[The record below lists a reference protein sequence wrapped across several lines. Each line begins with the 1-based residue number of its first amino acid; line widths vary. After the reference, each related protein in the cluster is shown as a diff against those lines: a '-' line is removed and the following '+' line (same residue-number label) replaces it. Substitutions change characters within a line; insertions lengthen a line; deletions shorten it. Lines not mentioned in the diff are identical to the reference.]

1 VAKPDKSNRLFATL
15 TFLWPVLASR
25 NFGDADMMKT
35 CRSRSILCLVIGALF
50 ILGSAGPTQAAQE
63 VLTGSIQEMMSP
75 EEFKA
80 AGLNKL
86 SSEQLE
92 KLNAWLQGYREAT
105 EKVTE
110 KKTEKKVASQQSFF
124 HHDPIVS
131 RVDGSFAGLKGHTL
145 VKLEDGTL
153 WKQANLD
160 DHAGPSPIDHPGAA
174 VVWTGLGYKMRI
186 QGVAEFYVNP
196 VKTPK

>member
-1 VAKPDKSNRLFATL
+1 MN
-15 TFLWPVLASR
+15 TF
-25 NFGDADMMKT
+25 
-35 CRSRSILCLVIGALF
+35 RSVSILCLVTGAIF
-50 ILGSAGPTQAAQE
+50 ILAPAGPALAADE
-63 VLTGSIQEMMSP
+63 ILSGSIQKMMSP

-86 SSEQLE
+86 SSEELE

-110 KKTEKKVASQQSFF
+110 KKTEKRVAASQSFF

-131 RVDGSFAGLKGHTL
+131 RVDGSFTGLKGKTII
-145 VKLEDGTL
+145 KLEDGTV

-160 DHAGPSPIDHPGAA
+160 DKAGPSPIDHPGAA
-174 VVWTGLGYKMRI
+174 VVWSGLGYKMRI

-196 VKTPK
+196 VKTKSKDQN

>member
-1 VAKPDKSNRLFATL
+1 MPIEWVVILTMVRLM
-15 TFLWPVLASR
+15 LASPKFR
-25 NFGDADMMKT
+25 KRADMMRT
-35 CRSRSILCLVIGALF
+35 SRSSAICSLIIGALF
-50 ILGSAGPTQAAQE
+50 ILGLAGRIRGAE
-63 VLTGSIQEMMSP
+63 EGLTGNIQSMMSP
-75 EEFKA
+75 AEFKA

-86 SSEQLE
+86 SSDELD

-110 KKTEKKVASQQSFF
+110 KKTEKRVASQQSFF
-124 HHDPIVS
+124 HHEPIVS

-145 VKLEDGTL
+145 IKLEDGTL

-174 VVWTGLGYKMRI
+174 VVWAGLGYKMRI
-186 QGVAEFYVNP
+186 QGVPEFYVNP

>member
-1 VAKPDKSNRLFATL
+1 
-15 TFLWPVLASR
+15 
-25 NFGDADMMKT
+25 MKT
-35 CRSRSILCLVIGALF
+35 FWAGSIRYLIIGALF
-50 ILGSAGPTQAAQE
+50 TPGFVAPVRAAE
-63 VLTGSIQEMMSP
+63 ETLSGNIQKMMSP
-75 EEFKA
+75 EEFRA

-86 SSEQLE
+86 SSEELQ

-110 KKTEKKVASQQSFF
+110 KKTEKRVASQQSFF
-124 HHDPIVS
+124 HHEPIVS

-145 VKLEDGTL
+145 IKLEDGTL

-174 VVWTGLGYKMRI
+174 VVWAGLGYKMRI
-186 QGVAEFYVNP
+186 QGVPEFYVNP

>member
-1 VAKPDKSNRLFATL
+1 
-15 TFLWPVLASR
+15 
-25 NFGDADMMKT
+25 MKT
-35 CRSRSILCLVIGALF
+35 VHSISIRCLIIGVLF
-50 ILGSAGPTQAAQE
+50 IPGFVGPAWAAE
-63 VLTGSIQEMMSP
+63 ETLSGNIQKIMSP
-75 EEFKA
+75 EEFRA

-86 SSEQLE
+86 SSEELE

-110 KKTEKKVASQQSFF
+110 KKTEKRVSASQSFF

-131 RVDGSFAGLKGHTL
+131 RVDGSFAGLKGKTII
-145 VKLEDGTL
+145 KLEDGTV

-160 DHAGPSPIDHPGAA
+160 DKAGPSPIDHPGAA
-174 VVWTGLGYKMRI
+174 VVWAGLGYKMRI

-196 VKTPK
+196 VKTPPK

>member
-1 VAKPDKSNRLFATL
+1 
-15 TFLWPVLASR
+15 
-25 NFGDADMMKT
+25 MKILQ
-35 CRSRSILCLVIGALF
+35 SVSIYWLIFGALF
-50 ILGSAGPTQAAQE
+50 TPGFVGPAWAADE
-63 VLTGSIQEMMSP
+63 VLTGNIQKMMSP

-86 SSEQLE
+86 SSEELE

-110 KKTEKKVASQQSFF
+110 KKTEKRVASQQSFF
-124 HHDPIVS
+124 HHEPIVS

-145 VKLEDGTL
+145 IKLEDGTL

-160 DHAGPSPIDHPGAA
+160 DKAGPSPIDHPGAA
-174 VVWTGLGYKMRI
+174 VVWSGLGYKMRI

>member
-1 VAKPDKSNRLFATL
+1 MKVFRSGSIHCLITGAVFTLAT
-15 TFLWPVLASR
+15 
-25 NFGDADMMKT
+25 
-35 CRSRSILCLVIGALF
+35 
-50 ILGSAGPTQAAQE
+50 AGPVRAADE
-63 VLTGSIQEMMSP
+63 VLSGSIQNMMSP

-110 KKTEKKVASQQSFF
+110 KKTEKRVAASQSFF

-131 RVDGSFAGLKGHTL
+131 RVDGSFAGLKGHT
-145 VKLEDGTL
+145 VIKLEDGTT

-160 DHAGPSPIDHPGAA
+160 DHWGPSPIDHPGVA
-174 VVWTGLGYKMRI
+174 VVWAGLGYKMRI
-186 QGVAEFYVNP
+186 QGVPEFYVNP
-196 VKTPK
+196 VKTPPK

>member
-1 VAKPDKSNRLFATL
+1 
-15 TFLWPVLASR
+15 
-25 NFGDADMMKT
+25 M
-35 CRSRSILCLVIGALF
+35 IGALF
-50 ILGSAGPTQAAQE
+50 ILGSARAAWAAEE
-63 VLTGSIQEMMSP
+63 VLSGSIKEMMSP

-86 SSEQLE
+86 SSEELE
-92 KLNAWLQGYREAT
+92 KLNAWLQGYRETT

-110 KKTEKKVASQQSFF
+110 KKTEKKVAASQSFF

-131 RVDGSFAGLKGHTL
+131 RVDGSFAGLKGRT
-145 VKLEDGTL
+145 VIKLEDGTV
-153 WKQANLD
+153 WKQANID
-160 DHAGPSPIDHPGAA
+160 DHAGPCPIEHPGAA

-196 VKTPK
+196 VKTPPK

>member
-1 VAKPDKSNRLFATL
+1 
-15 TFLWPVLASR
+15 
-25 NFGDADMMKT
+25 MMKT
-35 CRSRSILCLVIGALF
+35 GFSIPCLIIGALF
-50 ILGSAGPTQAAQE
+50 ILGSAAPAPAAEQI
-63 VLTGSIQEMMSP
+63 LSGSIKEMMSP

-86 SSEQLE
+86 SSEEME

-110 KKTEKKVASQQSFF
+110 KKTEKRVAASQSFF

-131 RVDGSFAGLKGHTL
+131 RVDGSFAGLKGKTII
-145 VKLEDGTL
+145 KLEDGTV

-174 VVWTGLGYKMRI
+174 VVWAGLGYKMRI

-196 VKTPK
+196 VKTPPK

>member
-1 VAKPDKSNRLFATL
+1 MIA
-15 TFLWPVLASR
+15 
-25 NFGDADMMKT
+25 
-35 CRSRSILCLVIGALF
+35 ALF
-50 ILGSAGPTQAAQE
+50 ILGSARAAWAADE
-63 VLTGSIQEMMSP
+63 MLSGSIKEMMSP

-86 SSEQLE
+86 SSEELE
-92 KLNAWLQGYREAT
+92 KLNAWLQGYRETT

-110 KKTEKKVASQQSFF
+110 KKTEKKVAASQSFF

-131 RVDGSFAGLKGHTL
+131 RVDGSFAGLKGRT
-145 VKLEDGTL
+145 VIKLEDGTV
-153 WKQANLD
+153 WKQANID
-160 DHAGPSPIDHPGAA
+160 DHAGPCPIEHPGAA

-196 VKTPK
+196 VKTR

>member
-1 VAKPDKSNRLFATL
+1 
-15 TFLWPVLASR
+15 
-25 NFGDADMMKT
+25 MKT
-35 CRSRSILCLVIGALF
+35 FRTVSIHSLIVGALF
-50 ILGSAGPTQAAQE
+50 TLAPAGTTRAAEE
-63 VLTGSIQEMMSP
+63 VLSGSIQKMMSP

-86 SSEQLE
+86 SSEELA

-110 KKTEKKVASQQSFF
+110 KKTEKRVAASQSFF
-124 HHDPIVS
+124 HHEPIVS

-145 VKLEDGTL
+145 IKLEDGTV

-160 DHAGPSPIDHPGAA
+160 DKAGPSPVDHPGAA
-174 VVWTGLGYKMRI
+174 VFWAGLGYKMRI
-186 QGVAEFYVNP
+186 EGVPEFYVNP
-196 VKTPK
+196 VKTPPK

>member
-1 VAKPDKSNRLFATL
+1 
-15 TFLWPVLASR
+15 
-25 NFGDADMMKT
+25 MMKT
-35 CRSRSILCLVIGALF
+35 LRSSSIHGLIIAALLCLAP
-50 ILGSAGPTQAAQE
+50 AGPAKAAE
-63 VLTGSIQEMMSP
+63 EILTGSIQKMMSP

-86 SSEQLE
+86 SSEELE

-110 KKTEKKVASQQSFF
+110 KKTEKRVAASQSFF

-131 RVDGSFAGLKGHTL
+131 RVDGSFGGLKGHT
-145 VKLEDGTL
+145 VIKLEDGTT

-160 DHAGPSPIDHPGAA
+160 DHWGPSPIDHPGVA
-174 VVWTGLGYKMRI
+174 VVWAGLGYKMRI
-186 QGVAEFYVNP
+186 QGVPEFYVNP
-196 VKTPK
+196 VKTPPK

>member
-1 VAKPDKSNRLFATL
+1 
-15 TFLWPVLASR
+15 
-25 NFGDADMMKT
+25 MMKT
-35 CRSRSILCLVIGALF
+35 LGSGSISCLMIGALF
-50 ILGSAGPTQAAQE
+50 ILGSARAAWAAEE
-63 VLTGSIQEMMSP
+63 VLTGSIKEMMSQ

-86 SSEQLE
+86 SSEELE
-92 KLNAWLQGYREAT
+92 KLNAWLQGYRETT

-110 KKTEKKVASQQSFF
+110 KKTEKRVAASQSFF

-131 RVDGSFAGLKGHTL
+131 RVDGSFAGLKGRT
-145 VKLEDGTL
+145 VIKLEDGTV
-153 WKQANLD
+153 WKQANID
-160 DHAGPSPIDHPGAA
+160 DHAGPSPIEHPGAA

-196 VKTPK
+196 VKTR

>member
-1 VAKPDKSNRLFATL
+1 
-15 TFLWPVLASR
+15 
-25 NFGDADMMKT
+25 MKIF
-35 CRSRSILCLVIGALF
+35 RSVSISWLIVGALF
-50 ILGSAGPTQAAQE
+50 ILGAVGPAWAAEE
-63 VLTGSIQEMMSP
+63 VLTGSIQKLMSP

-80 AGLNKL
+80 AGLDKL
-86 SSEQLE
+86 SHEELE

-110 KKTEKKVASQQSFF
+110 KKTEKRVAASQSFF
-124 HHDPIVS
+124 HHEPIVS

-145 VKLEDGTL
+145 IKLEDGTV

-160 DHAGPSPIDHPGAA
+160 DKAGPSPIDHPGAA
-174 VVWTGLGYKMRI
+174 VVWAGLGYKMRI

-196 VKTPK
+196 VKTPPK

>member
-1 VAKPDKSNRLFATL
+1 MIKTL
-15 TFLWPVLASR
+15 GS
-25 NFGDADMMKT
+25 G
-35 CRSRSILCLVIGALF
+35 SISCLIIGALF
-50 ILGSAGPTQAAQE
+50 ILGSATAAWAAEE
-63 VLTGSIQEMMSP
+63 VLSGSIKEMMSP

-92 KLNAWLQGYREAT
+92 KLNAWLQGYRETT

-110 KKTEKKVASQQSFF
+110 KKTEKRVAASQSFF

-131 RVDGSFAGLKGHTL
+131 RVDGSFAGLKGHT
-145 VKLEDGTL
+145 VIKLEDGTV

-174 VVWTGLGYKMRI
+174 VVWAGLGYKMRI
-186 QGVAEFYVNP
+186 QGVPEFYVNP
-196 VKTPK
+196 VKTR

>member
-1 VAKPDKSNRLFATL
+1 MIA
-15 TFLWPVLASR
+15 
-25 NFGDADMMKT
+25 
-35 CRSRSILCLVIGALF
+35 ALF
-50 ILGSAGPTQAAQE
+50 ILGCARAIWAAEQ
-63 VLTGSIQEMMSP
+63 VLSGSIKEMMSP

-86 SSEQLE
+86 SSEELE
-92 KLNAWLQGYREAT
+92 KLNAWLQGYRETT

-110 KKTEKKVASQQSFF
+110 KKTEKRVAATQSWF
-124 HHDPIVS
+124 HHEPIVS
-131 RVDGSFAGLKGHTL
+131 RVDGSFAGLKGKT
-145 VKLEDGTL
+145 VIKLEDGTV

-174 VVWTGLGYKMRI
+174 VVWSGLGYKMRI

-196 VKTPK
+196 VKTPPK